1 MNINR
6 VGCNILLIGYQ
17 ALFTHGFMGYFSHL
31 IKPINTMNCRHCGK
45 ELSLT
50 LADLGDCP
58 PSNAYLSDVKSIGEE
73 RQYPLKVM
81 VCSKCRL
88 AQTVDVVDHKHLFAD
103 DYAYLSSYSSSWL
116 EHSKRYVHAMA
127 ERFSLDEKSLVVE
140 IAANDGY
147 LLQYVREM
155 GIPCYGIEPT
165 RLAADKAREKSIEI
179 VDDFFGVELAS
190 SLSAKGRQADLM
202 TANNVLAHVPD
213 INDFVRGFSILLK
226 PNGVATFE
234 FPHLL
239 NLIRQTQFD
248 TIYHEHFSYLSL
260 SSVATI
266 FRANGL
272 EVFDV
277 EELPTHGGSLRV
289 FAQRADTHPY
299 NITPSVGRLL
309 DIENKAGMLEDRIY
323 TDFSKKLQQ
332 IKNDLMSFLIEQ
344 NRLGKLVVAY
354 GAAAKGNTLMNFAGV
369 RPDYIPYVVDRN
381 PAKKGKL
388 MPGSHIPIVGEER
401 LKLDHPDY
409 VLILPW
415 NLREEIVNQLA
426 YVRDWGGRFVSA
438 IPGLTVLN

>member
-1 MNINR
+1 
-6 VGCNILLIGYQ
+6 
-17 ALFTHGFMGYFSHL
+17 
-31 IKPINTMNCRHCGK
+31 MNCRHCGT
-45 ELSLT
+45 ELSLI

-58 PSNAYLSDVKSIGEE
+58 PSNAYLSDIRSIGEE
-73 RQYPLKVM
+73 RHYPLKVM
-81 VCSKCRL
+81 VCSRCRL
-88 AQTVDVVDHKHLFAD
+88 AQTVDVVDHRHLFAD
-103 DYAYLSSYSSSWL
+103 DYAYLSSYSTSWL
-116 EHSKRYVHAMA
+116 EHCRLYVRDMA
-127 ERFSLDEKSLVVE
+127 ERFGLGATSRVVE
-140 IAANDGY
+140 VAANDGY
-147 LLQYVREM
+147 LLQYVRDL

-165 RLAADKAREKSIEI
+165 KLAADKARERSIDI
-179 VDDFFGVELAS
+179 VEDFFGVRLAAA
-190 SLSAKGRQADLM
+190 LAAAGRQADLM

-213 INDFVRGFSILLK
+213 INDFVRGFSLLLK
-226 PNGVATFE
+226 PGGVATFE

-260 SSVATI
+260 YSVDTI

-289 FAQRADTHPY
+289 FAQRADTRPHMVSPR
-299 NITPSVGRLL
+299 VGRLL
-309 DIENKAGMLEDRIY
+309 DIEKKAGMLKDGIY
-323 TDFSKKLQQ
+323 QDFSRKLQD
-332 IKNDLMSFLIEQ
+332 IKNDLLSFLIEQ

-381 PAKKGKL
+381 PAKKGKY

-401 LKLDHPDY
+401 LKHDHPDY

-415 NLREEIVNQLA
+415 NLKDEIVNQLS

-438 IPGLTVLN
+438 IPGLTVMN